1 MNLSLSFDR
10 VEGKIKAIS
19 SKSVAHRLLI
29 CAAFADAPTTIRC
42 DETNNDITATAECLA
57 ALGARIEYNAP
68 YYTVE
73 PLKLSALRRCATLPC
88 GESGSTLRFL
98 LPVAAAI
105 GADCS
110 FALCGRLPDRPLS
123 PLREELYAHSIEFGG
138 TKEEPCIRGSL
149 SGSDFEI
156 DGSVSSQFVSGLL
169 FALSLL
175 DRDCT
180 LTINGRLESAPYV
193 DITCD
198 ALALFG
204 APVEKCGNVYK
215 IRAKGNLTTPKKI
228 DVEGDWSNAAFP
240 LALGAIGGEI
250 EVLGLNPN
258 SSQGDKAIIDI
269 LRRFG
274 ADICYRDDTR
284 SYLAKR
290 SQLRGIDIDAAQ
302 IPDLVPILATVASV
316 ALGKT
321 TIYGASRL
329 RLKESDRLASVCDML
344 CSIGASA
351 EQTDDGLIIYG
362 KNELCGGIVDSYN
375 DHRIAMSASVA
386 ASVCRSDILLQ
397 GAEAVKKSYPS
408 FWEEMSKLGLKII
421 DKTN

>member
-1 MNLSLSFDR
+1 MDLSLSFER

-42 DETNNDITATAECLA
+42 DETNNDICATAECLV
-57 ALGARIEYNAP
+57 ALGARIERQAP
-68 YYTVE
+68 YYVVE
-73 PLKLSALRRCATLPC
+73 PIKPSEVSRGAILPC

-98 LPVAAAI
+98 LPVAAAL

-123 PLREELYAHSIEFGG
+123 PLREELCAHSITFGG
-138 TKEEPCIRGSL
+138 TKEEPHVRGKLDGNEFS
-149 SGSDFEI
+149 I

-175 DRDCT
+175 DHDCT

-204 APVEKCGNVYK
+204 APIEKRGNVYK
-215 IRAKGNLTTPKKI
+215 IRARGRLTTPKTI

-250 EVLGLNPN
+250 EVLGLNPD
-258 SSQGDKAIIDI
+258 SSQGDKAIVDI

-274 ADICYRDDTR
+274 ADISYRETTR
-284 SYLAKR
+284 SYIAKR
-290 SQLRGIDIDAAQ
+290 SELCGIDIDAKQ
-302 IPDLVPILATVASV
+302 IPDLVPMLATVAAV
-316 ALGKT
+316 AKGKT
-321 TIYGASRL
+321 TIYGAARL

-351 EQTDDGLIIYG
+351 EQTDDGLIIHG
-362 KNELCGGIVDSYN
+362 KSDLCGGKVDSYN
-375 DHRIAMSASVA
+375 DHRIAMSATVA
-386 ASVCRSDILLQ
+386 ASVCRSGVLLV
-397 GAEAVKKSYPS
+397 GAEAVRKSYPT
-408 FWEEMSKLGLKII
+408 FWEDMNKLGLKIT